1 MTDDF
6 VDKILTYYLR
16 HNITLIGLEDL
27 MKMFNEK
34 KDDCVELP
42 TGKKQIL
49 ELFQENRDVF
59 KIFYFVKCAKCKKST
74 KIDSDCKEKAKCIYC
89 DNILKKTETNF
100 FVVIPIEQQ
109 IRQSLKDNWS
119 YISQFDTNGTT
130 GTYSDA
136 HDGKVLKSVLE
147 QYKDSDINI
156 LSLCLNVD
164 GANKFKS
171 NTVSLWPIQFIVGGF
186 YYGSV
191 KLCCREYLLPLVEEL
206 NHLKRNTMIMNIED
220 KYYTFKPVVTH
231 CAVDLPAKSML
242 QQTKQ
247 FGSYDGCTYCDIPG
261 ELVKIKATKKK
272 QNKKTAKKSNN
283 ENSGEDNQENKFVR
297 YVEGAEPYNL
307 RDEIDTLKKMLAVS
321 KSSSK
326 KALNGIKGE
335 ML

>member
-1 MTDDF
+1 M
-6 VDKILTYYLR
+6 KI
-16 HNITLIGLEDL
+16 I
-27 MKMFNEK
+27 NEK
-34 KDDCVELP
+34 EDNYPELP

-49 ELFQENRDVF
+49 ELFRENRDVF
-59 KIFYFVKCAKCKKST
+59 KIFYFLKCAKCKKST

-100 FVVIPIEQQ
+100 FVIIPIEQQ

-119 YISQFDTNGTT
+119 YINQFDTNGTT

-147 QYKDSDINI
+147 QYKESDINI
-156 LSLCLNVD
+156 LSLCLNID

-171 NTVSLWPIQFIVGGF
+171 NTVSLWPIQFTQNYLPPKIRFQPRNIIVSGF

-206 NHLKRNTMIMNIED
+206 NHLKRNTMVMNIED
-220 KYYTFKPVVTH
+220 KDYTFKPVVTH

-272 QNKKTAKKSNN
+272 QKKKNAKKNN
-283 ENSGEDNQENKFVR
+283 NNDNSGEDNQENKFVR
-297 YVEGAEPYNL
+297 YVEGAEPYKL
-307 RDEIDTLKKMLAVS
+307 RDEIDTLKIMLAVT

-326 KALNGIKGE
+326 KAVNGIKGE
-335 ML
+335 ILKIVDRT